1 MHPSDKHSDHMRAS
15 RPGLDRRELL
25 GGAVVAG
32 GALLASGVASPFA
45 NAFSPRTE
53 ERKTKRVVVIAF
65 AGGVRTRETFGSA
78 DNVPNLKKLA
88 AQGVLYPRMR
98 SSNLGHY
105 GAALSMF
112 TGVAEQRGI
121 RENQRGDTP
130 TLFEYLRKD
139 LGFTASDVWIATS
152 GGAQQTNFS
161 YGLHA
166 QYGARYGA
174 NTLDSD
180 GLFNNEFRSLVA
192 QWGRPK
198 QTNASEDALLAHL
211 RASIESPQLP
221 AAQGR
226 LNTPESA
233 ARVEQYI
240 LDELTKGTAE
250 ISGPNAADA
259 KALRVARNLLAVFKP
274 RVVAVVLQQADIAH
288 GSFNGYAEVVHR
300 NDQSIGELVAA
311 IKADKELADSTAIF
325 ISPEF
330 GRDRDLNS
338 RRGLDHGDGSDDLNF
353 VTGLAVGPDFKR
365 GVVVEEEV
373 AVIDVCPTVCSLFG
387 TEAKMARGRKLPK
400 LFA

>member
-1 MHPSDKHSDHMRAS
+1 MQTSEKNHGSLRAI
-15 RPGLDRRELL
+15 DRRELL
-25 GGAVVAG
+25 GGALIAG
-32 GALLASGVASPFA
+32 GALAASTLVSPLAR
-45 NAFSPRTE
+45 AFPAPLE
-53 ERKTKRVVVIAF
+53 DRKTKRIVVIAF

-88 AQGVLYPRMR
+88 ARGVLYPKMR

-112 TGVAEQRGI
+112 TGIAEQRGI
-121 RENQRGDTP
+121 RENQRGDSP

-139 LGFTASDVWIATS
+139 LNFPGSDVWIATS
-152 GGAQQTNFS
+152 GGAQQTNYS

-180 GLFNNEFRSLVA
+180 GLFNAEFRSLVA

-198 QTNASEDALLAHL
+198 PKSAREDELLARL
-211 RASIESPQLP
+211 RGALESPRLP
-221 AAQGR
+221 DAQVK
-226 LNTPESA
+226 LNSPESA
-233 ARVEQYI
+233 ARVEKYI
-240 LDELTKGTAE
+240 LEELTRGTAE

-274 RVVAVVLQQADIAH
+274 RVVGVVLQQADVAH
-288 GSFNGYAEVVHR
+288 ASFNGYAEIVRR
-300 NDQSIGELVAA
+300 NDESIGELVAA
-311 IKADKELADSTAIF
+311 IDADPELARSTAIF
-325 ISPEF
+325 IAPEF

-353 VTGLAVGPDFKR
+353 VTGLAVGPDFRR
-365 GVVVEEEV
+365 GVVVDDEV
-373 AVIDVCPTVCSLFG
+373 AVIDVCPTVCSIFG
-387 TEAKMARGRKLPK
+387 TDAKLARGRKLPK